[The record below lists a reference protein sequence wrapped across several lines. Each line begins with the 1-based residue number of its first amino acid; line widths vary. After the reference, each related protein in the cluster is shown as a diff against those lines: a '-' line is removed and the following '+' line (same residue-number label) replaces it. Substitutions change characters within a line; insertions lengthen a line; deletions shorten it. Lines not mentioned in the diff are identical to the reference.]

1 VWVSSPDAV
10 RTRRTVQRGA
20 DDRWAEQCSHS
31 RPIRAPSPQRDSL
44 FRVRVRR
51 RRLPSVALFEPAD
64 EYTKDGSPLA
74 WTAIFVAGQ
83 RRPQRDSLL
92 CVRVRRRRVASVA
105 RFEPADEYTKDRSP
119 LAWTATF
126 VAGQRRPQGEP
137 CVADSFDLRRLL
149 RSDMLPVLEMSYV
162 A

>member
-1 VWVSSPDAV
+1 
-10 RTRRTVQRGA
+10 
-20 DDRWAEQCSHS
+20 
-31 RPIRAPSPQRDSL
+31 
-44 FRVRVRR
+44 
-51 RRLPSVALFEPAD
+51 
-64 EYTKDGSPLA
+64 
-74 WTAIFVAGQ
+74 VAGQ